1 MYSNLIR
8 QGMPDEVSVRQAR
21 ILPPAFFR
29 FLLTKDTLALGYVL
43 GAITRTWDFHPL
55 ENAHTE
61 HTKKGP
67 LLKRRSHYTQGYY
80 AQQVR
85 AKGWS
90 Y

>member
-1 MYSNLIR
+1 
-8 QGMPDEVSVRQAR
+8 MPDEVSVRQAR

-61 HTKKGP
+61 HTKKGHP
-67 LLKRRSHYTQGYY
+67 AHIGDVLFYEIIAIGFSKPAAKEGYPTH
-80 AQQVR
+80 
-85 AKGWS
+85 
-90 Y
+90 